1 MGVRKLKIK
10 INREKKWKTK
20 KIIIKRMMS
29 EYNIWKY

>member
-20 KIIIKRMMS
+20 KNYNQKNDKR
-29 EYNIWKY
+29 I